1 MSAFLLRRLAWMF
14 PTTLG
19 VVVLVFLA
27 FHLVPGDP
35 ALMMMGSSAQGS
47 RSDVDDAARAA
58 EFRRRHGLDR
68 PLVIQLLDYIGP
80 FNLMRDG
87 HRWFSPRRSERSVE
101 SMPLV
106 GGGVSREGVLL
117 ELDPLPDTPAQALQR
132 MRAAVAVLQDERAPG
147 QDRSAARVTLKAEGR
162 ASLPLLLN
170 ALRESPGESTQRQEL
185 SETLAEL
192 TGHAP
197 EVPPERARA
206 LGALALP
213 RHWYGWYYTHGG
225 DRVRGTGERPWSG
238 LLAFD
243 LGLEMQRRTSVAAE
257 LGRRLKV
264 TVPLALAAILLSYLI
279 ALPLGVFG
287 ALRRG
292 TRTDTGLGVALFL
305 LDSIPAFWAGLMLIL
320 LFGATGPDWSFW
332 PQLPILG
339 LHDQDASE
347 LGRWAFLK
355 DTLAHCIL
363 PVATMTYGSLAYLS
377 RQMRSSMLE
386 VLGQDFIRLA
396 RAKGLPEHQVIVK
409 HALRNALLPLVT
421 LFGSILPILIGGSVI
436 VETVFDLPGMGKY
449 AYEGLLRRDIPIVM
463 ATTILVAVT
472 TQLGMIL
479 SDAVYILVDPRIRH
493 E

>member
-1 MSAFLLRRLAWMF
+1 MF

-27 FHLVPGDP
+27 FHVVPGDP
-35 ALMMMGSSAQGS
+35 ALLMMGAGGAGA
-47 RSDVDDAARAA
+47 RSEVDVEARAD

-68 PLVIQLLDYIGP
+68 PIVIQLLDYIGP

-87 HRWFSPRRSERSVE
+87 HPWFSPRRRERSVE
-101 SMPLV
+101 KIPLAE
-106 GGGVSREGVLL
+106 GGVSLEGVLL
-117 ELDPLPDTPAQALQR
+117 ELDPLPDTTPQALQR
-132 MRAAVAVLQDERAPG
+132 IRASVDVLQDG
-147 QDRSAARVTLKAEGR
+147 QAREDERSAARAALNEEVR

-170 ALRESPGESTQRQEL
+170 ALRHSPDESFQRQQL
-185 SETLAEL
+185 SDAL
-192 TGHAP
+192 TALTDH
-197 EVPPERARA
+197 VPQVPAERARA
-206 LGALALP
+206 LGDSALP
-213 RHWYGWYYTHGG
+213 RHWFGWYYSHGG
-225 DRVRGTGERPWSG
+225 DRVQGSGERPWSG
-238 LLAFD
+238 LLALD

-292 TRTDTGLGVALFL
+292 SRTETGLGVGLFL

-320 LFGATGPDWSFW
+320 LFGATGPDWPFW
-332 PQLPILG
+332 PRLPILG

-347 LGRWAFLK
+347 LGRWAYLK
-355 DTLAHCIL
+355 DTLAHCVL

-396 RAKGLPEHQVIVK
+396 RAKGLSEVQVIAK

-449 AYEGLLRRDIPIVM
+449 AYDGLLRRDIPIVM

-479 SDAVYILVDPRIRH
+479 SDAVYTWVDPRVRH